1 MTDTPAYLAAQG
13 SPGHPKA
20 PSHVGLPVDSYV
32 GEFKPIFLVVLNCK
46 HLVKLAK
53 LWKWSLHGQSVTIS
67 VDIYGMRISV
77 NMFRH
82 WVTLRGYR
90 EISNRQPVSTDTL

>member
-1 MTDTPAYLAAQG
+1 M
-13 SPGHPKA
+13 
-20 PSHVGLPVDSYV
+20 
-32 GEFKPIFLVVLNCK
+32 
-46 HLVKLAK
+46 KLAK

-82 WVTLRGYR
+82 YEDIEKFQIDSRYLRIHCD
-90 EISNRQPVSTDTL
+90 ISWYQVVSFDR